1 MRLREATA
9 TSSFLDE
16 KPRLACAWTG
26 VVGGGGGGGDGRFAE
41 EENNRPDWDERL
53 RR

>member
-26 VVGGGGGGGDGRFAE
+26 VVGGGGGDRRLAE
-41 EENNRPDWDERL
+41 EENSRPDWDERL

>member
-26 VVGGGGGGGDGRFAE
+26 VVVGGGDGRLAE
-41 EENNRPDWDERL
+41 EENSRPDWDERL

>member
-1 MRLREATA
+1 MWARLREATA

-26 VVGGGGGGGDGRFAE
+26 VVGGDGRFAE
-41 EENNRPDWDERL
+41 EENSRPDWDERL